1 MKKCALIA
9 AGLVAGIAGS
19 AMAGTE
25 IQLDVNGLTAVA
37 AGSTFNSSFTGT
49 LTLSGDT
56 NSSLAAVLKDSSNA
70 AGFSGPYTGAALSF
84 SAVFSFAAGNISG
97 IGITVGVDTNADTFI
112 DDVYTTSV
120 LGGVG
125 NIDPD
130 AGLTGGWVVTAKT
143 TQGSF
148 NGSTYAGVD
157 VSEFFG
163 MLVPGNFI
171 NFKINGSLING
182 MSRTDSDV
190 DIDIFARTSVI
201 PLPSAV
207 GMASVGLIGV
217 AGIRRRRLA

>member
-1 MKKCALIA
+1 MKKCALLA

-25 IQLDVNGLTAVA
+25 VQLDVNGLTAVA
-37 AGSTFNSSFTGT
+37 AGNSFNSSFTGS
-49 LTLSGDT
+49 LTLSGDA
-56 NSSLAAVLKDSSNA
+56 NSSLQSVLKDGAAA
-70 AGFSGPYTGAALSF
+70 AGFSGPYSGTALAF
-84 SAVFSFAAGNISG
+84 SATFTFAGGNISG
-97 IGITVGVDTNADTFI
+97 IGISVGVDLNNDTVI
-112 DDVYTTSV
+112 DDTYTASV
-120 LGGVG
+120 VGGVG

-130 AGLTGGWVVTAKT
+130 AGLSGGWVVTAKT
-143 TQGSF
+143 TGGSF
-148 NGSTYAGVD
+148 SGSTFAGVD

-171 NFKINGSLING
+171 NFKINGSAING
-182 MSRTDSDV
+182 STRTDSDV

-207 GMASVGLIGV
+207 GMASVGLVGV